1 METGLIN
8 ASPAARALQERVSAL
23 ADGAAFRNYEYARD
37 RVLEM
42 REQVA
47 AAPEYRPSAY
57 WEEELSTFEYM
68 LDATPLVIEK
78 LRHHTHC
85 LTGLRAYDYRS
96 HKTRAKTRFTEK
108 LHALVKVGS
117 PDLLVPEWRP
127 LGGFGFEIDGQLFNI
142 DTLKFFEVLIALHK
156 GSVLQEFRG
165 NADRRLVWEIGA
177 GWGGFA
183 YQFKTLCPNVTY
195 VISDFPELFLY
206 SATYLMTAF
215 PGAKVGFWGQEPNDR
230 LLERWRELDFLF
242 LPNTSLAEMQLP
254 RLDLTVNMVSFQ
266 EMTETQVVAYVQ
278 RAHALNCPFVYSLN
292 RDKSSYNPE
301 ISSVSNI
308 ISRYNWPHEIAVLDV
323 PYTKMMDE
331 HPSASDYKHI
341 IGWRRVKTG
350 DQSSQR

>member
-1 METGLIN
+1 MESGLIN
-8 ASPAARALQERVSAL
+8 ASSAARALQERVSAL
-23 ADGAAFRNYEYARD
+23 ADGAAFKNYELARD

-42 REQVA
+42 RQQVA

-96 HKTRAKTRFTEK
+96 HKTRAKTRFAEK
-108 LHALVKVGS
+108 LRALVKVGS
-117 PDLLVPEWRP
+117 ADLLVPEWRP

-215 PGAKVGFWGQEPNDR
+215 PGAKVGFWGEESGDR
-230 LLERWRELDFLF
+230 LLERWRDFDFIF
-242 LPNTSLAEMQLP
+242 LPNTSLAEMRLP

-266 EMTETQVVAYVQ
+266 EMTEAQVVAYVE
-278 RAHALNCPFVYSLN
+278 RAHGLNCPFVYSLN

-301 ISSVSNI
+301 INSVSEI

-331 HPSASDYKHI
+331 RPSASDYKHV

-350 DQSSQR
+350 DHRPER

>member
-117 PDLLVPEWRP
+117 RDLLVPEWRP

-215 PGAKVGFWGQEPNDR
+215 PGAKVGFWGQEPNAH

-242 LPNTSLAEMQLP
+242 LPNTSLAEMELP

-266 EMTETQVVAYVQ
+266 EMTEAQVVAYVE

-301 ISSVSNI
+301 ISSVSEI
-308 ISRYNWPHEIAVLDV
+308 LARYYWPHEISVLPV

-331 HPSASDYKHI
+331 RPSASDYKHI
-341 IGWRRVKTG
+341 IGWRRVKV
-350 DQSSQR
+350 

>member
-1 METGLIN
+1 MESGLI
-8 ASPAARALQERVSAL
+8 ASSPARRALKERVSAL
-23 ADGAAFRNYEYARD
+23 ADGAAFKNYEVARD
-37 RVLEM
+37 RVLDM
-42 REQVA
+42 REQVR

-96 HKTRAKTRFTEK
+96 HKTRAKTRFAEK
-108 LHALVKVGS
+108 LDALVEAGS
-117 PDLLVPEWRP
+117 RDLLVPEWRP

-142 DTLKFFEVLIALHK
+142 DTLKFFEVLIALQK

-165 NADRRLVWEIGA
+165 NSDRRLVWEIGA

-215 PGAKVGFWGQEPNDR
+215 PGAKVAFWGEEPVDR
-230 LLERWRELDFLF
+230 LLDRWRDLDFIF
-242 LPNTSLAEMQLP
+242 LPNTSLAEMTLP

-266 EMTETQVVAYVQ
+266 EMTEAQVVAYAE

-301 ISSVSNI
+301 ISSVSEI
-308 ISRYNWPHEIAVLDV
+308 LARYFWPHEISVLHV

-331 HPSASDYKHI
+331 RPSTSDYKHI
-341 IGWRRVKTG
+341 IGWRRVKL
-350 DQSSQR
+350 S